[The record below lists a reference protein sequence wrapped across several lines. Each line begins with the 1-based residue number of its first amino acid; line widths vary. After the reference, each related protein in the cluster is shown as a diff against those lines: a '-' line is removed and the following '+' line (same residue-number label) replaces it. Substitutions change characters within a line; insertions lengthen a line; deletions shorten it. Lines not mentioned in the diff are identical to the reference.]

1 MACRDFIDEGGR
13 YWVVW
18 DVYPTLGERRQRDGG
33 PPFGTRDRRRFLE
46 HRAHLLSNMAKGWLT
61 FEAADGERRRLAP
74 IPEMRGGWAK
84 ATLDQLRAWC
94 TMANPAPHARRL
106 IE

>member
-1 MACRDFIDEGGR
+1 MACRDFTDDAGR

-18 DVYPTLGERRQRDGG
+18 DVYPTFGDRRQKNAGA
-33 PPFGTRDRRRFLE
+33 PFETRDRRRLLE
-46 HRAHLLSNMAKGWLT
+46 RRVRLPHMAKGWLT
-61 FEAADGERRRLAP
+61 FEASDGERRRLAP

-84 ATLDQLRAWC
+84 ATPDKLREWC
-94 TMANPAPHARRL
+94 TMASPSPPARRL